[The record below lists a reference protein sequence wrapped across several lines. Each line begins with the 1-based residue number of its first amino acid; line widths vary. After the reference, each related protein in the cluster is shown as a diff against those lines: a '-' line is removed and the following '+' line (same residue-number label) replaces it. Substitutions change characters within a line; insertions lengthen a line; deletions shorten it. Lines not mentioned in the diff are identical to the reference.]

1 MHGHD
6 DARDD
11 DAHDDDARDDDPDD
25 NRDADDAYSLAAAIP
40 ATRKKGWPR
49 TPARVW
55 MHVLLRKAP
64 GFDLVPMLIGCAGN
78 NTKDIFKET
87 GAKIRIRGKGS
98 KYLEVDGIR
107 EAPVPLMIV
116 ITQEKTSMGK
126 FHRAVQLTLA
136 LLHKVT
142 EFYKTFCKNGGL
154 AEEPIFSRGAI
165 SRGAERCLKDLLQY
179 FPRASL
185 QGGATS
191 SQGRAAVARSSLRA
205 EAKVFEPTAKGNVES
220 YDEHHSQSYF
230 KNCQPFWE
238 YVEPHVEPHVEL
250 PVDPRAAVELYGVP
264 AAAWQQWPSEQPFF
278 QVNKVESELSVR
290 QEWPSEQ
297 PCFQVKVESELRN
310 DQIQSEAP
318 ADSEDEFA
326 TYMKEEVMK
335 FLTD

>member
-1 MHGHD
+1 
-6 DARDD
+6 
-11 DAHDDDARDDDPDD
+11 
-25 NRDADDAYSLAAAIP
+25 
-40 ATRKKGWPR
+40 
-49 TPARVW
+49 

-64 GFDLVPMLIGCAGN
+64 GFDLVPMLIGGEGK

-98 KYLEVDGIR
+98 KYLEVDGIH
-107 EAPVPLMIV
+107 EAPVPLMIA

-126 FHRAVQLTLA
+126 FHKAVKLTLA

-142 EFYKTFCKNGGL
+142 ESYKTFCKNGRL

-165 SRGAERCLKDLLQY
+165 SRGAERCLKDLLQH

-205 EAKVFEPTAKGNVES
+205 EAKVFEPMAKGNVES

-230 KNCQPFWE
+230 NYQPFWE
-238 YVEPHVEPHVEL
+238 YVEPHVEL

-264 AAAWQQWPSEQPFF
+264 AAAWQQWPSEQPLF
-278 QVNKVESELSVR
+278 QVKVESELR

-297 PCFQVKVESELRN
+297 PFFQVKVESELRN

-318 ADSEDEFA
+318 AEDEFA
-326 TYMKEEVMK
+326 TYMKEAVMK
-335 FLTD
+335 FVSEASDSE

>member
-1 MHGHD
+1 M
-6 DARDD
+6 
-11 DAHDDDARDDDPDD
+11 
-25 NRDADDAYSLAAAIP
+25 
-40 ATRKKGWPR
+40 
-49 TPARVW
+49 
-55 MHVLLRKAP
+55 
-64 GFDLVPMLIGCAGN
+64 
-78 NTKDIFKET
+78 
-87 GAKIRIRGKGS
+87 
-98 KYLEVDGIR
+98 
-107 EAPVPLMIV
+107 
-116 ITQEKTSMGK
+116 
-126 FHRAVQLTLA
+126 
-136 LLHKVT
+136 
-142 EFYKTFCKNGGL
+142 
-154 AEEPIFSRGAI
+154 
-165 SRGAERCLKDLLQY
+165 
-179 FPRASL
+179 
-185 QGGATS
+185 
-191 SQGRAAVARSSLRA
+191 
-205 EAKVFEPTAKGNVES
+205 AKGNVES